1 MTSFPILK
9 VRPGVHFIKG
19 SPS

>member
-9 VRPGVHFIKG
+9 VRPGVHFIKE